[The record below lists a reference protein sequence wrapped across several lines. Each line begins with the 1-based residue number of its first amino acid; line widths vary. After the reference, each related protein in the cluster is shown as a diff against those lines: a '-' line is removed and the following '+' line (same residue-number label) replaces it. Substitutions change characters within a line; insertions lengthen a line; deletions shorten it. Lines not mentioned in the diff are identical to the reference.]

1 MQKIKIVFVRT
12 ISYCY
17 MKCIVGLYE
26 VHCGA
31 LFHPERSDVR
41 SFHAVK
47 FALSHSLYRG
57 SIVKVDKE
65 TDPLILGVSGIG
77 SVLLP
82 AVSFL

>member
-1 MQKIKIVFVRT
+1 
-12 ISYCY
+12 

-26 VHCGA
+26 VYCGA
-31 LFHPERSDVR
+31 LFYPERSDVR

-47 FALSHSLYRG
+47 FALSHSLYRRR
-57 SIVKVDKE
+57 IVQVDKE

-82 AVSFL
+82 AVYVL